1 MNYIDVLRYPANMSA
16 MPDAESGNVTTMR
29 DFLEGTL
36 DEAKRID
43 TLLHHAIHSLQER
56 IYALRLAEDHD
67 FVLEHQA
74 FSERV
79 EAGDAEPGLTAD
91 EFAERYLVK

>member
-1 MNYIDVLRYPANMSA
+1 MAD
-16 MPDAESGNVTTMR
+16 PDSGTVTPMR

-36 DEAKRID
+36 DQAKRID
-43 TLLHHAIHSLQER
+43 SLLHEAIHNLQER
-56 IYALRLAEDHD
+56 IYALRLAEDHE
-67 FVLEHQA
+67 FLAEHEA
-74 FSERV
+74 FSERI